1 MHRFPRRNDHQAT
14 WHNIGGILAILADR
28 GHCNVPIHVV
38 ETSYC
43 RLEPRRSPVAY
54 PTYAIVFDER
64 PAHQSDQQVI
74 LYSPQQARRSL
85 FHTIRFRAISQVAT
99 VCSYVVLVRGMQE
112 HAFGIYNLF
121 YSFIPVITTLASFG
135 LEQTLRRFQ
144 PEYLRTEK
152 PLASAWLVRF
162 VARARFAS
170 TVLMVA
176 IILLAWNLI
185 AKHFDLIGYRADF
198 AIFGVL
204 IILFLQSNILQL
216 SLASHML
223 HKFSVGSVAAMS
235 VGKLLAYV
243 AITVFGTLTLRAA
256 ILADIAAYGLGYI
269 LLSIALRRLRE
280 SAPRAA
286 AFHLEAVERKRLTR
300 YAIFNH
306 FNDAGSLL
314 VYGQTDN
321 FFIGAMLS
329 PVAVAAYAFYG
340 KLTEMINNLT
350 PQKLFDNVIQPMFF
364 AVPAAESD
372 ARLSRYFT
380 LLIDLNLALQ
390 LPAIAFTI
398 VYHKE
403 IVQVFFAGKYLPYS
417 DLFPL
422 VLALSIVPSSMSVP
436 ISLVAQYHERA
447 GLMLASELFGLYQ
460 VGAMLVLVPS
470 FGLYGAALSTGS
482 FHALRN
488 FWIWWQLRRQVQ
500 WRNVKGVLAMG
511 LLVWGGVVLVCS
523 LPRMLMPQLPAI
535 VQMVIGAVI
544 CGLGALA
551 YLRTPGISQSDRE
564 ILANLMHGREAR
576 LLRRLGLAPHGI

>member
-1 MHRFPRRNDHQAT
+1 MT
-14 WHNIGGILAILADR
+14 
-28 GHCNVPIHVV
+28 
-38 ETSYC
+38 
-43 RLEPRRSPVAY
+43 
-54 PTYAIVFDER
+54 
-64 PAHQSDQQVI
+64 
-74 LYSPQQARRSL
+74 LYTPQQARRSL

-99 VCSYVVLVRGMQE
+99 VLSYIVLVRGMQE

-144 PEYLRTEK
+144 PEYLRSAN
-152 PLASAWLVRF
+152 PLASAWLLRV
-162 VARARFAS
+162 VAGARFAS
-170 TVLMVA
+170 TVLMIA

-185 AKHFDLIGYRADF
+185 AKHFDLIGYRPDF

-204 IILFLQSNILQL
+204 IILFLQSTILQL
-216 SLASHML
+216 SLASHMM
-223 HKFSVGSVAAMS
+223 HQYSVGSVAAVS
-235 VGKLLAYV
+235 VGKLLVYV

-256 ILADIAAYGLGYI
+256 ICADIAAYGLGYI
-269 LLSIALRRLRE
+269 LLSIAQRRLRTT
-280 SAPRAA
+280 APRPA
-286 AFHLEAVERKRLTR
+286 AFHLEAAERKRLAR
-300 YAIFNH
+300 YALFYH
-306 FNDAGSLL
+306 FNDASSLL

-329 PVAVAAYAFYG
+329 PVAVATYAFYG
-340 KLTEMINNLT
+340 KLTEMINNLI

-364 AVPAAESD
+364 AVPAAESN

-398 VYHKE
+398 VYHRE
-403 IVQVFFAGKYLPYS
+403 FVQVFFAGKYIQYS

-460 VGAMLVLVPS
+460 VGAMLVLVPTL
-470 FGLYGAALSTGS
+470 GLYGAALATGS

-500 WRNVKGVLAMG
+500 WRNIKGVLAMG
-511 LLVWGGVVLVCS
+511 LLVWGSVIIVCS
-523 LPRMLMPQLPAI
+523 LLRMLLPQLPAI
-535 VQMVIGAVI
+535 AQMALGGVI

-551 YLRTPGISQSDRE
+551 FLRSPGISQSDRE
-564 ILANLMHGREAR
+564 VLANLMHGPEAR
-576 LLRRLGLAPHGI
+576 FLRWLGLAPRGQVST